1 MSCELIGL
9 KLHWFPCFNIINSE
23 ENGIV
28 GGKSVRPTR
37 PCRVCFWPVTTER
50 LPTPDLPVHMI
61 VDITNI
67 RHLFAVLVRYVE
79 RFELLF
85 DVILHYTEAFNAALF
100 CFQIQVQ

>member
-1 MSCELIGL
+1 
-9 KLHWFPCFNIINSE
+9 
-23 ENGIV
+23 
-28 GGKSVRPTR
+28 
-37 PCRVCFWPVTTER
+37 
-50 LPTPDLPVHMI
+50 MI